1 MNIIY
6 LTDLLGTGVFAISG
20 TLAALNKNKSHD
32 VLALF
37 IFAFVTAVG
46 GGTLRDVIIQAYP
59 VAWISDANYLT
70 VITLGVV
77 IAIACRRW
85 WLGILH
91 RPLLLFDT
99 LGIGIFTIMGLE
111 KALNAGVNTWAAVLL
126 GIVSALFGG
135 VIRDTLANEVP
146 LVFERQLYATPC
158 LTGAVAYVLLLPLG
172 LHPTLVFLLAVGVIT
187 GFRLLAIRKRW
198 ALPAVRA

>member
-6 LTDLLGTGVFAISG
+6 LTDLLGTGVFAVSG
-20 TLAALNKNKSHD
+20 TLAALHKKKDHD
-32 VLALF
+32 LLTLF

-59 VAWISDANYLT
+59 VVWISDANYLV
-70 VITLGVV
+70 VITAGVV
-77 IAIACRRW
+77 LAVACRRW
-85 WLGILH
+85 WLGILR
-91 RPLLLFDT
+91 RPLLVFDT
-99 LGIGIFTIMGLE
+99 LGTGIFTIMGLE
-111 KALNAGVNTWAAVLL
+111 KALHAGVNAWAAVLL

-158 LTGAVAYVLLLPLG
+158 LIGAIVYVLTRPLPIPAAVHFLGAVG
-172 LHPTLVFLLAVGVIT
+172 LIT
-187 GFRLLAIRKRW
+187 GFRLLAVRKGW
-198 ALPAVRA
+198 TLPAIRS

>member
-1 MNIIY
+1 MNVIY
-6 LTDLLGTGVFAISG
+6 LTDLVGTGVFAISG
-20 TLAALNKNKSHD
+20 TLAALHKKKDHD
-32 VLALF
+32 VLTLF

-59 VAWISDANYLT
+59 VAWISDANYLF
-70 VITLGVV
+70 VIILGVV
-77 IAIACRRW
+77 MAIACRRW
-85 WLGILH
+85 WLGILR
-91 RPLLLFDT
+91 RPLLVFDT
-99 LGIGIFTIMGLE
+99 LGIGIFTILGLE

-158 LTGAVAYVLLLPLG
+158 LAGAILYVLVLPLSI
-172 LHPTLVFLLAVGVIT
+172 HPTLTFLLAVGVIT
-187 GFRLLAIRKRW
+187 GFRLLATKKGW
-198 ALPAVRA
+198 SLPAIRA